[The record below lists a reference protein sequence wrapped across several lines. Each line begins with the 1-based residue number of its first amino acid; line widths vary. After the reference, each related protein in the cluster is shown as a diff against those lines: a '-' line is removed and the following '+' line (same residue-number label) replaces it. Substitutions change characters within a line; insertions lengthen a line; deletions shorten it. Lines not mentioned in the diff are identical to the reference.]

1 MTQAVTNTLNNL
13 EQMISTQTNLQ
24 KMNEGVSSAMD
35 KTKDFTKVFESTLNK
50 DVATIDDM
58 KMKFS
63 KEDSE
68 ITSSAVATIE
78 FKEILQEVT
87 EEANAETSLDLT
99 LAKDV
104 EEIISELKE
113 AVENTTELIEENT
126 DVENAENVEVSD
138 EITSIIE
145 ENVGVEDLDTEF
157 DGAQD
162 SCEQEQKVPFEQV
175 LTFVDNSLSSLKNSE
190 EFVQEENDSFKF
202 VQEKVEFTSNEILE
216 FAEDVSSEVILPKAT
231 EEQDNA
237 EFEMALDEEI
247 IKELNIESISS
258 EAESFNGESLMQNQ
272 TPEEQAVKA
281 VLAQDIDTFEV
292 KLDSNSNVQNSQQVS
307 LKSVDVNPSK
317 IIDQISKHLEGL
329 HNNSKVNIV
338 LNPES
343 LGKVNVQLMSTKEGI
358 TAQFIVTTQEARD
371 LISKGLDGLKEA
383 LGNQGVAV
391 DNVSVK
397 VADSQ
402 KSEYKQD
409 WTEQEG
415 SRGGNKGQGQSNRE
429 EKEKG
434 LFEKMMAQTV
444 EEENGNV

>member
-1 MTQAVTNTLNNL
+1 M
-13 EQMISTQTNLQ
+13 
-24 KMNEGVSSAMD
+24 
-35 KTKDFTKVFESTLNK
+35 
-50 DVATIDDM
+50 
-58 KMKFS
+58 
-63 KEDSE
+63 
-68 ITSSAVATIE
+68 
-78 FKEILQEVT
+78 
-87 EEANAETSLDLT
+87 
-99 LAKDV
+99 
-104 EEIISELKE
+104 
-113 AVENTTELIEENT
+113 
-126 DVENAENVEVSD
+126 
-138 EITSIIE
+138 
-145 ENVGVEDLDTEF
+145 
-157 DGAQD
+157 
-162 SCEQEQKVPFEQV
+162 
-175 LTFVDNSLSSLKNSE
+175 
-190 EFVQEENDSFKF
+190 
-202 VQEKVEFTSNEILE
+202 
-216 FAEDVSSEVILPKAT
+216 
-231 EEQDNA
+231 
-237 EFEMALDEEI
+237 
-247 IKELNIESISS
+247 
-258 EAESFNGESLMQNQ
+258 
-272 TPEEQAVKA
+272 
-281 VLAQDIDTFEV
+281 
-292 KLDSNSNVQNSQQVS
+292 DSNLNVQNSQQVS

-371 LISKGLDGLKEA
+371 LISRGLDGLKEA